1 MSKCAITIRQPND
14 SGKFWTTSISCET
27 FNFGTAKAISPNRSA
42 KDPVQDALEDFWK
55 GKIRYSNNYWKS
67 TFSST
72 FSHLVFVGK
81 LPIQL
86 TKESTRY
93 SMNGKVMNLNAIV
106 SALARVTFKS
116 CFEEDPVKLMMY
128 LHSSTELPENVK
140 YCLENRVPYH
150 WYELTESTNKIEV
163 RLNVQQI
170 SDKEIAIEVSDG
182 IWGTMTIKDLD
193 VFCNFYR
200 DGHQRGSW
208 KNTSPLELY
217 YRTVGKMPTDSDMKV
232 MKAFLKQNRT
242 QKIVEERAIQLV
254 NELLEQY
261 PDRLFADWNGN
272 ELKSIIVKGKEYD
285 WKLTNNDYKSDIQQV
300 STFVWQPRYET
311 NEETG
316 EREVSTVK
324 WNGPIC
330 IDNMAKGSSL
340 GDQFAA
346 RALALLNDSFT
357 IKIVST
363 IRRYLTANANEY
375 RVDVDDEM

>member
-1 MSKCAITIRQPND
+1 MTCKLTIRQPND
-14 SGKFWTTSISCET
+14 SGKSWSTTISCET
-27 FNFGTAKAISPNRSA
+27 FNFGSAKAISADRSA
-42 KDPVQDALEDFWK
+42 KDPIQSALEEYWR
-55 GKIRYSNNYWKS
+55 GIVRYSSNYWKA
-67 TFSST
+67 TFDST
-72 FSHLVFVGK
+72 FSHLVFIGS

-86 TKESTRY
+86 SKETTRY

-106 SALARVTFKS
+106 SALARVTYKS

-150 WYELTESTNKIEV
+150 WYELLDSTRKIQV

-170 SDKEIAIEVSDG
+170 SDKEVAIEVSDG
-182 IWGTMTIKDLD
+182 VWGTMTIKDLD
-193 VFCNFYR
+193 VFCNYYR

-208 KNTSPLELY
+208 KNTSPDELY
-217 YRTVGKMPTDSDMKV
+217 YRTVGKMPSYSDMKV
-232 MKAFLKQNRT
+232 MKAFLQQNRT

-261 PDRLFADWNGN
+261 PDRLFATWNGN
-272 ELKSIIVKGKEYD
+272 ELKSIIVKGKDYD

-300 STFVWQPRYET
+300 STFVYQPT
-311 NEETG
+311 FEEDEDG
-316 EREVSTVK
+316 FRSLQNPR
-324 WNGPIC
+324 WRGPIC
-330 IDNMAKGSSL
+330 IDNMSKGSSL

-346 RALALLNDSFT
+346 RALALLNDTFT

-363 IRRYLTANANEY
+363 IKRYLNANPNEY
-375 RVDVDDEM
+375 RVENHEV

>member
-1 MSKCAITIRQPND
+1 MSKCRVTIRQPND
-14 SGKFWTTSISCET
+14 SGQSWTTTISCET
-27 FNFGTAKAISPNRSA
+27 FNFGSAQGISPNRSA
-42 KDPVQDALEDFWK
+42 KDPVQDALESFWK
-55 GKIRYSNNYWKS
+55 GKLRFSNNYWKS
-67 TFSST
+67 TFGST

-86 TKESTRY
+86 TKETTRY

-150 WYELTESTNKIEV
+150 WYELTESTSKIEV

-217 YRTVGKMPTDSDMKV
+217 YRTVGKMPSDSDMKV

-261 PDRLFADWNGN
+261 PDRLFADWNGDV
-272 ELKSIIVKGKEYD
+272 LKSIIVKGKEYD

-300 STFVWQPRYET
+300 STYIWQPKFE
-311 NEETG
+311 NNQETG
-316 EREVSTVK
+316 EREVSVVK
-324 WNGPIC
+324 WSGPIC

-363 IRRYLTANANEY
+363 IKRYITANANEY

>member
-1 MSKCAITIRQPND
+1 MSRCTITIRQPND
-14 SGKFWTTSISCET
+14 SGQSWTTSISCET
-27 FNFGTAKAISPNRSA
+27 FNFGSAQGISPNRSA
-42 KDPVQDALEDFWK
+42 KDPVQDALESFWK
-55 GKIRYSNNYWKS
+55 GKIRHSNNYWKS
-67 TFSST
+67 TFDTT

-86 TKESTRY
+86 TKETTRY

-116 CFEEDPVKLMMY
+116 CFEEDPVKLMRY

-150 WYELTESTNKIEV
+150 WYELTESTRKIEV

-170 SDKEIAIEVSDG
+170 SDKEVAIEVSDG
-182 IWGTMTIKDLD
+182 VWGTMTIKDLD

-217 YRTVGKMPTDSDMKV
+217 YRTVGKMPADSDMKV
-232 MKAFLKQNRT
+232 MKAFLQQNRT

-300 STFVWQPRYET
+300 STYIYQPKFT
-311 NEETG
+311 NNEETG
-316 EREVSTVK
+316 EREVSVVK
-324 WNGPIC
+324 WSGPIC

-363 IRRYLTANANEY
+363 IRRYITANANEY
-375 RVDVDDEM
+375 RVDIDDEM